1 MTKLYFDQ
9 PAGVWQEALVLGNGR
24 IGAAVYGGV
33 EREQLSLNEDTLW
46 SGYPAATQKQMRAG
60 ALEQIRALARAGAYQ
75 EATEL
80 AQAALAESEDTQMYV
95 PFGNLYIDFL
105 QPRPG
110 TEAHEV
116 QDYRRCLDLET
127 AEAEI
132 SYQSGNNRI
141 IRTCLI
147 SQPQQLLIYHIQS
160 TEPLQLRIW
169 AGGGYLTSVCAQ
181 GEALHAF
188 GRCPGRNPFFKGDV
202 GTKRAVPVFPTEPEQ
217 MGMAYEG
224 VGKVICPSGSIR
236 ADGDGLQIEDATEVT
251 LCFAIRS
258 SFAGFDCHPVLEG
271 AEPSR
276 RLQHDLAGMQLG
288 YARLREN
295 HRAEYQRYFQRVSL
309 CLPQDVSPRRDV
321 KQRLL
326 FVAQGG
332 EDRGL
337 CALLFHYGRY
347 LLIAASRPG
356 TQAANLQ
363 GIWNQEMIA
372 PWFSDYTININ
383 TQMNY
388 WMTGVCHL
396 WEMEEP
402 LAVLC
407 RQMLDDGKKTA
418 RAYFGCAGAC
428 AFHNVDLWRKTSP
441 ANGLAMWN
449 FWPLGYAWLCN
460 ELFDHFRFTQDVE
473 YLRSIV
479 PVLEENVR
487 FCLQIV
493 VKTEAGLV
501 VAPATSPENEF
512 LDRGQKAS
520 VAYYSENANAIVRTL
535 LRNYLQAVETLK
547 SAGEECAKRYQPAAA
562 VETLKSAGEERA
574 ERYQPAAA
582 VEMLESAGE
591 ERAEWHQPAAAGEER
606 TNGCGTLAQR
616 AQAVLADMAPPRVG
630 ADETI
635 LEWNEALL
643 EADVQHRHL
652 SHLYELYPGS
662 GIGADTPQLLEAARR
677 SLQKRGDEGTGWS
690 LAWKILLWARLRD
703 KEQTGRMI
711 RKMFSYI
718 EANQPE
724 NLHRGGL
731 YANLLCA
738 HPPFQIDG
746 NLGYTAG
753 VAEALLQSHQ
763 GIIHILPS
771 LPPTWDKGSFCGLR
785 ARGGIAVEASWE
797 PGRTEARLKSGK
809 EQWVTVQIEDGAKEQ
824 LFLPAETWVSVAAD
838 R

>member
-1 MTKLYFDQ
+1 MTKLFFDR
-9 PAGVWQEALVLGNGR
+9 PAEVWQEALVLGNGR

-33 EREQLSLNEDTLW
+33 QREQIALNEDTLW
-46 SGYPAATQKQMRAG
+46 SGYPAVTQKQMPAKT
-60 ALEQIRALARAGAYQ
+60 LDQIRALARAGAYQ
-75 EATEL
+75 EATKL
-80 AQAALAESEDTQMYV
+80 AQAAFAESEDTQMYV

-105 QPRPG
+105 QPKR
-110 TEAHEV
+110 EAEEKDSCCGSGFQPEV
-116 QDYRRCLDLET
+116 REPKDYRRCLDLET

-132 SYQSGNNRI
+132 SYQSGGGRI
-141 IRTCLI
+141 VRTCWI
-147 SQPQQLLIYHIQS
+147 SQPQQLLVYRIQS
-160 TEPLQLRIW
+160 AKPLQFRIW
-169 AGGGYLTSVCAQ
+169 AGGGYLTKVCAQ
-181 GEALHAF
+181 GEEIRAF

-202 GTKRAVPVFPTEPEQ
+202 GTKKAVPVFPQEPEQ

-224 VGKVICPSGSIR
+224 AGKVLCPSGHIQ
-236 ADGDGLQIEDATEVT
+236 ADGDGLLVQDATDVT
-251 LCFAIRS
+251 ICFAIRS
-258 SFAGFDCHPVLEG
+258 SFAGYDKHPVLEG
-271 AEPSR
+271 ADISM
-276 RLQHDLAGMQLG
+276 RLQHDLAGLQLG
-288 YARLREN
+288 YDRLREN
-295 HRAEYQRYFQRVSL
+295 HRREYQNYFQRVTFR
-309 CLPQDVSPRRDV
+309 LPQDVSPERDV

-326 FVAQGG
+326 SVAQGG

-337 CALLFHYGRY
+337 YALLFHYGRY
-347 LLIAASRPG
+347 LLIASSRPG

-363 GIWNQEMIA
+363 GIWNQELVA

-396 WEMEEP
+396 WELEEP

-407 RQMLDDGKKTA
+407 RQMLDDGRRTA
-418 RAYFGCAGAC
+418 RDYFDCEGAC

-441 ANGLAMWN
+441 ADGLAMWN

-460 ELFDHFRFTQDVE
+460 ELFDHFRFTQDVSF
-473 YLRSIV
+473 LRSIA

-487 FCLQIV
+487 FCLQV
-493 VKTEAGLV
+493 VVQTEAGCV

-512 LDRGQKAS
+512 LDRGQKSS

-535 LRNYLQAVETLK
+535 LRNYLQSVKELK
-547 SAGEECAKRYQPAAA
+547 SAGEKGICVHQAA
-562 VETLKSAGEERA
+562 VASE
-574 ERYQPAAA
+574 
-582 VEMLESAGE
+582 ESAD
-591 ERAEWHQPAAAGEER
+591 
-606 TNGCGTLAQR
+606 GCGTLAQKAR
-616 AQAVLADMAPPRVG
+616 EVLSAMAPPKVG
-630 ADETI
+630 EAGTI
-635 LEWNEALL
+635 LEWNEELL
-643 EADVQHRHL
+643 EADVHHRHL

-662 GIGADTPQLLEAARR
+662 SIGPDTPHLLEAARR

-711 RKMFSYI
+711 RKMFFYI

-763 GIIHILPS
+763 GVIHILPS
-771 LPPTWDKGSFCGLR
+771 LPPTWDRGDFCGLR
-785 ARGGIAVEASWE
+785 ARGGVAVAASWE
-797 PGRTEARLKSGK
+797 PGRIEARLKSDK
-809 EQWVTVQIEDGAKEQ
+809 DQWVTVQMEDGVQKR
-824 LFLPAETWVSVAAD
+824 LFLPAETWVPVTANI
-838 R
+838 